1 MPTRAIV
8 YRTDRP
14 RTADYHAL
22 FQATGWNEH
31 YRAEAAELDAAL
43 DRSWLVVSA
52 YLGQSMVGIGRVVS
66 DGVLY
71 AMVYDLIVHPRHR
84 GRGIGGELLRRMMA
98 TCEIAHIREVQLFCA
113 SGLRDWY
120 RGFGFVERPAD
131 APGMRLQRQP
141 PPSAST

>member
-1 MPTRAIV
+1 MRERAIV

-14 RTADYHAL
+14 RTGDYHGL
-22 FQATGWNEH
+22 FQATGWNES
-31 YRAEAAELDAAL
+31 YRAEVSELDAAL

-52 YLGQSMVGIGRVVS
+52 YLGQSMVGIVRVVS

-71 AMVYDLIVHPRHR
+71 AMVYDLIVHPDHR
-84 GRGIGGELLRRMMA
+84 RRGIGSELLRRA
-98 TCEIAHIREVQLFCA
+98 IAACEIAHIREVQLFCA

-120 RGFGFVERPAD
+120 RGFGFVERPDD

-141 PPSAST
+141 PANAPT